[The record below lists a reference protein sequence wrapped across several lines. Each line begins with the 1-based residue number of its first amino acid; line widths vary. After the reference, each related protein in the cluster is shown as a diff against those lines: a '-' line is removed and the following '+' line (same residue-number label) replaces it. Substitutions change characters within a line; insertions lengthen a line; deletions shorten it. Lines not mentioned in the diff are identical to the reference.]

1 MLRVFNTKE
10 INFMKLAGLGI
21 LPVVA
26 IAILTSLI

>member
-1 MLRVFNTKE
+1 MLRVFNTNE

-26 IAILTSLI
+26 IAVLTSLI